1 MSDSIKPDAEKS
13 IAATTE
19 AADTES
25 PRIERRS
32 FVKKL
37 ALSGGAGIAAPALLA
52 GCGSDATP
60 GAANVIANPSVTWR
74 LVSSFSRSLDT
85 IYGAAEVF
93 SERVSALTDG
103 KFTIRV
109 FPGGEFVP
117 ALEVLGAVQNGTAQM
132 GHSASYYYV
141 GKNPALAFDT
151 CVPFGL
157 KARQY
162 NAWMYEGG
170 GMDLIRGLMS
180 DFNVINFPGG
190 NTGTQMGGWFRRQV
204 GSVADLRGIKMRIPG
219 LGGDV
224 MSRLGVSVQL
234 ISGGEIYPA
243 LERGAIDAT
252 EWVGPYDDEKL
263 GLNKVAAN
271 YYYPGW
277 WEPGA
282 CLSFYVNKD
291 AWAKLPSTYQAAVQ
305 SAAAEAN
312 VNMLAA
318 YDAKNPAAFKRL
330 VDGGTSVRP
339 FSNDIM
345 EAAERNAMEIMQDH
359 ASADPAYKKVFEHQM
374 AFRDVSNQWLS
385 SAEQA
390 FASFAM
396 KSGF

>member
-1 MSDSIKPDAEKS
+1 M
-13 IAATTE
+13 
-19 AADTES
+19 
-25 PRIERRS
+25 ERRD

-37 ALSGGAGIAAPALLA
+37 AVTGGVGLAATGLLA
-52 GCGSDATP
+52 GCGGESESG
-60 GAANVIANPSVTWR
+60 GAANVVTSPSVTWR

-85 IYGAAEVF
+85 IYGAAEVLA
-93 SERVSALTDG
+93 ERVKALTNG
-103 KFTIRV
+103 KFNIRV

-132 GHSASYYYV
+132 GHSASYYYT

-157 KARQY
+157 KARQF
-162 NAWMYEGG
+162 NAWMYDGD
-170 GMDLIRGLMS
+170 GMELTRGLFA

-190 NTGTQMGGWFRRQV
+190 NTGTQMGGWFRRRV
-204 GSVADLRGIKMRIPG
+204 DTVADLRGIKMRIPG

-263 GLNKVAAN
+263 GLNQIAEN

-282 CLSFYVNKD
+282 GLSFYVNKD
-291 AWAKLPSTYQAAVQ
+291 AWEKLPSTYQAALEA
-305 SAAAEAN
+305 AAAEAN
-312 VNMLAA
+312 VRMLAG
-318 YDAKNPAAFKRL
+318 YDAKNPAAFKRI
-330 VDGGTSVRP
+330 VDGGTAVRP
-339 FSNDIM
+339 FGQDIM
-345 EAAERNAMEIMQDH
+345 AAAEREAMAIMNDYAAAD
-359 ASADPAYKKVFEHQM
+359 ASYRRVFENQM
-374 AFRDVSNQWLS
+374 AFRDLSNRWLAT
-385 SAEQA
+385 AELT
-390 FASFAM
+390 FAEYAIQ
-396 KSGF
+396 KNA